1 MKCPELKIYLIL
13 KIHQVCLLNSR
24 LNAAG
29 GKKTSELLDKKQKEN
44 KRLEKLLIISTL
56 KTNQSNI
63 CVTGVPQ
70 GEA

>member
-1 MKCPELKIYLIL
+1 MY
-13 KIHQVCLLNSR
+13 LLNSR

-44 KRLEKLLIISTL
+44 KRLKKLLIISTL